1 VRAASAVIATAIL
14 FASVAAG
21 AQVASDTIP
30 AKARVLSDR
39 GRAFHEAGDYASAIA
54 AFTLAYAMAPKPGL
68 LFNLAQ
74 AYRLQG
80 SCDDAALMYRR
91 YLATNPSPQ
100 GRALAEAHLATVE
113 RCLHHPGSRVVGDAA
128 RGSFA
133 ARKPGDPRATTGAT
147 SHESSTA
154 TTATIEKNVGVGLAV
169 AGSLALGV
177 AAYYAVRAH
186 EAASDVTEAYDRHA
200 HWKDIAPLDERG
212 KSTAT
217 TAQIFGVCGGLGV
230 AGGVVMYLIGKHTE
244 RPPVSVTP
252 AVHGVDVSM
261 SWAF

>member
-1 VRAASAVIATAIL
+1 MKAASAVIATVIL
-14 FASVAAG
+14 CASVAAG
-21 AQVASDTIP
+21 AQAPSDTVP
-30 AKARVLSDR
+30 SKARTLSDR
-39 GRAFHEAGDYASAIA
+39 GRAFHDAGDYASAIA

-113 RCLHHPGSRVVGDAA
+113 RCVHAPASRVVGEVAP
-128 RGSFA
+128 GSFA
-133 ARKPGDPRATTGAT
+133 AQEPRDPLATGTASGG
-147 SHESSTA
+147 SSTA
-154 TTATIEKNVGVGLAV
+154 AIEKDVGVGLTV
-169 AGSLALGV
+169 VGGLALGV

-186 EAASDVTEAYDRHA
+186 DAARDVTAAYDRHA
-200 HWKDIAPLDERG
+200 PWQDIAPLDARG
-212 KSTAT
+212 KTAAA
-217 TAQIFGVCGGLGV
+217 TAQIFGIGGGLGV

-244 RPPVSVTP
+244 RPPVSVAPT
-252 AVHGVDVSM
+252 VHGVEVSM